1 MMFLVH
7 ENEKRQILTLEVT
20 KFDNFIENHQISLHY
35 SRARNPDILINL
47 GIGTQKDFMI
57 LADLFDIKS
66 LYNPFGSMKYI
77 KLDISIYEDK
87 TGKCSNFYG
96 CILKSINLDS
106 MEASLSCDHMDE
118 SFDESKFKIFRRD
131 KRLELIGI

>member
-7 ENEKRQILTLEVT
+7 ENEKRKILTIELV
-20 KFDNFIENHQISLHY
+20 KFDSFIENHQTSLRY
-35 SRARNPDILINL
+35 SSAINPDILINL
-47 GIGTQKDFMI
+47 GIGSQKDFMI
-57 LADLFDIKS
+57 LTDLFDIKS
-66 LYNPFGSMKYI
+66 LYDPFGSMKYI

-96 CILKSINLDS
+96 CILKSINFDS
-106 MEASLSCDHMDE
+106 MEVSLSCDYMDE